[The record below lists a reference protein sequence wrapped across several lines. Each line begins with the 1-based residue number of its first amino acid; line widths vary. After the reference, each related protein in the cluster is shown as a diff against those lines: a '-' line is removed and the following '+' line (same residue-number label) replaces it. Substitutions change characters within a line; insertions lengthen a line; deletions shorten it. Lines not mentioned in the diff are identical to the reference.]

1 VNYEYERVATPSSGL
16 RLHLNENTAG
26 CSPAVVEAL
35 RSLTPVQL
43 AEYPDY
49 DVATDATARRLGV
62 NQDSVLLTN
71 GLDEGILVAAMV
83 AFCDPAA
90 PELMPG
96 SPTRQPRWG
105 GRAGV
110 GPREQ
115 QEKEAI
121 VVVPAFDMY
130 AACTDAVGGRVIEVP
145 LESDFTFP
153 LERVLAAITDRTRI
167 VWLTNPNNPTGQ
179 SIPREAI
186 VHIAEAAK
194 GALVFVD
201 EAYVD
206 FGGSTL
212 IGDAVMQKFPLLIVG
227 RTFAKAY
234 GLAGIRAGAVIGQPE
249 TIAALRRVTPPYS
262 LNVCAAVAL
271 PAAFG
276 DTAYYD
282 WYLNQVEE
290 SKQLLYGALE
300 KAGVAYWKSDAN
312 FVLARFQGRGT
323 EVQASLASGGIHIR
337 DRSGD
342 PGCSDCLR
350 ITAGVVEHTRKFVTA
365 LEWLV

>member
-1 VNYEYERVATPSSGL
+1 MSYEYERVATPAGGL

-26 CSPAVVEAL
+26 CSPAVVEAV
-35 RSLTPVQL
+35 RALTPVQL

-49 DVATDATARRLGV
+49 DAAIEATARRLRVGR
-62 NQDSVLLTN
+62 DSVVMTN

-83 AFCDPAA
+83 ALRDTAN
-90 PELMPG
+90 G
-96 SPTRQPRWG
+96 
-105 GRAGV
+105 
-110 GPREQ
+110 
-115 QEKEAI
+115 EAI

-130 AACTDAVGGRVIEVP
+130 AACTDAVGGRVVAIP
-145 LESDFTFP
+145 LQPDFSFP
-153 LERVLAAITDRTRI
+153 LDRVLAAINERTRI
-167 VWLTNPNNPTGQ
+167 IWLTNPNNPTGQ

-186 VHIAEAAK
+186 ARIAETAA

-206 FGGSTL
+206 FGGESL
-212 IGDAVMQKFPLLIVG
+212 IGDAMMQQFPRVVVG

-234 GLAGIRAGAVIGQPE
+234 GLAGIRAGAVVGQPE
-249 TIAALRRVTPPYS
+249 TVASLRRVTPPYS

-276 DTAYYD
+276 DTAFYD
-282 WYLNQVEE
+282 WYLSQVQE
-290 SKQLLYGALE
+290 SKRLLYDALE
-300 KAGVAYWKSDAN
+300 KVGVVYWKSDAN
-312 FVLARFQGRGT
+312 FVLARFDGRGSD
-323 EVQASLASGGIHIR
+323 VQAGLAASGIHVR
-337 DRSGD
+337 DRSSD
-342 PGCSDCLR
+342 PGCVDCLR

>member
-49 DVATDATARRLGV
+49 DVAIDATARRLGV
-62 NQDSVLLTN
+62 SQDSVLLTN

-83 AFCDPAA
+83 AFRN
-90 PELMPG
+90 
-96 SPTRQPRWG
+96 SPDSNG
-105 GRAGV
+105 
-110 GPREQ
+110 
-115 QEKEAI
+115 I

-153 LERVLAAITDRTRI
+153 LERVLAAINDRTRI

>member
-1 VNYEYERVATPSSGL
+1 MSYEYERVATPSSGL

-35 RSLTPVQL
+35 RTLTAVQL

-49 DVATDATARRLGV
+49 DAAIDATRRRLGV
-62 NQDSVLLTN
+62 NEDSVLLTN

-83 AFCDPAA
+83 AFRNQ
-90 PELMPG
+90 PEG
-96 SPTRQPRWG
+96 HG
-105 GRAGV
+105 
-110 GPREQ
+110 
-115 QEKEAI
+115 I

-130 AACTDAVGGRVIEVP
+130 AACTDAVGGRVVEVP
-145 LESDFTFP
+145 LDADFGFP
-153 LERVLAAITDRTRI
+153 LERVLAAINDRTRI
-167 VWLTNPNNPTGQ
+167 VWLTHPNNPTGQ

-186 VHIAEAAK
+186 VRIAQAAK
-194 GALVFVD
+194 DALVFVD

-206 FGGSTL
+206 FGGATL
-212 IGDAVMQKFPLLIVG
+212 IGDDVMQTFPHLIVG

-234 GLAGIRAGAVIGQPE
+234 GLAGVRAGAVVGQPE

-271 PAAFG
+271 PAAFA

-282 WYLNQVEE
+282 WYLNQVAQ

-300 KAGVAYWKSDAN
+300 KAGIVYWKSDAN
-312 FVLARFQGRGT
+312 FVLARFEGRGSD
-323 EVQASLASGGIHIR
+323 VQAGLANSGIHVR

>member
-1 VNYEYERVATPSSGL
+1 VNYEYERVATPSNGL

-49 DVATDATARRLGV
+49 DAAIDATARRLGV
-62 NQDSVLLTN
+62 SQDSVVLTN
-71 GLDEGILVAAMV
+71 GLDEGILVAAMI
-83 AFCDPAA
+83 A
-90 PELMPG
+90 LRNNPG
-96 SPTRQPRWG
+96 
-105 GRAGV
+105 
-110 GPREQ
+110 
-115 QEKEAI
+115 EAI

-153 LERVLAAITDRTRI
+153 LERVLAAINDRTRI

-282 WYLNQVEE
+282 WYLSQVEE

>member
-1 VNYEYERVATPSSGL
+1 MSYEYERVATPAGGL

-35 RSLTPVQL
+35 RALTAVQL

-49 DVATDATARRLGV
+49 DEAIAATARRLQVGR
-62 NQDSVLLTN
+62 DSVLLTN

-83 AFCDPAA
+83 ALRDAVN
-90 PELMPG
+90 G
-96 SPTRQPRWG
+96 
-105 GRAGV
+105 
-110 GPREQ
+110 
-115 QEKEAI
+115 EAI
-121 VVVPAFDMY
+121 VVVSAFDMY
-130 AACTDAVGGRVIEVP
+130 AACTDAVGGRVVP
-145 LESDFTFP
+145 VSLEPDFGFP

-167 VWLTNPNNPTGQ
+167 IWLTNPNNPTGQ
-179 SIPREAI
+179 SIPRDAI
-186 VHIAEAAK
+186 AGIAQAAA
-194 GALVFVD
+194 GALIFID

-206 FGGSTL
+206 FGGVSL
-212 IGDAVMQKFPLLIVG
+212 IGDPLMQQFPRLIVG

-234 GLAGIRAGAVIGQPE
+234 GLAGIRAGAVVGQPE

-276 DTAYYD
+276 DTAFYD
-282 WYLNQVEE
+282 WYLNQVLE
-290 SKQLLYGALE
+290 SKQLLYTALAQTGIE
-300 KAGVAYWKSDAN
+300 YWKSDAN
-312 FVLARFQGRGT
+312 FVLARFAGRSAD
-323 EVQASLASGGIHIR
+323 VQSRLSASGIHVR

-342 PGCSDCLR
+342 AGCRDCLR